1 MAKNKITALNERI
14 IKLRDELE
22 IQAPTLKSEFDIFKI
37 VIFPK
42 NSSREGEIMDY
53 REANRQYMI
62 SNKGEQLPFE
72 IYKQTISDLLDNKKG
87 FYQQTYIRNVYKNAS
102 STADATAST
111 LFEHGYFSEYEYDKF
126 TNMSRINKIK
136 FMQEMG
142 KMMTDRDTRER
153 YSSEQIIEALLDKYN
168 LLDEG

>member
-1 MAKNKITALNERI
+1 MSKNKIKSLNERI

-22 IQAPTLKSEFDIFKI
+22 IQPPTLKSEFDIFKI

-53 REANRQYMI
+53 QEANRQFMI
-62 SNKGEQLPFE
+62 SNKGNQLPFE
-72 IYKQTISDLLDNKKG
+72 VYKQTISDLIDSKKG
-87 FYQQTYIRNVYKNAS
+87 FYQQTYIRNVYNNAA
-102 STADATAST
+102 STADATAET
-111 LFEHGYFSEYEYDKF
+111 LFENGYFSEYEYDKF

-142 KMMTDRDTRER
+142 KMMTDRETKDR
-153 YSSEQIIEALLDKYN
+153 YASEQIITALLDKYN
-168 LLDEG
+168 LLDKD